1 MGMNYKELLKHYRTD
16 APAAGRMLRESLQ
29 TRQLRPREFEFG
41 KLFVECFGFS
51 EFDSCRGGHQLA
63 NEVFS
68 RRLTEAE
75 GAVSTAAF
83 QNISGQI
90 VYAET
95 MEKYQAEE
103 FVIAKMIP
111 ERNAVIL
118 DGEKIAGI
126 TELGNA
132 ASVRKEGDPY
142 KIAGV
147 GEDWIFTP
155 PIKDRGLI
163 VPVTWEA
170 VFNDRTG
177 DVLDRAGDVG
187 TSIGVGEEIDAVDSL
202 IDENVTAH
210 RYNWRNAGQIAT
222 YGDNSGSHSWDN
234 LAASNGLVDW
244 TDINGAMQ
252 VFNALVNPFTGLPI
266 AVDAKHLIVTKEN
279 EQTALRILNATE
291 IRVATPGY
299 ATSGNPTQTVVK
311 NPYEG
316 KFQLVTSR
324 YLAYRMAT
332 DTDWFLGDV
341 GKLLRRMV
349 AEPMNVVQAPSGNK
363 DEFERRIVNQYRA
376 NKRYA
381 HVVVQPRAMVK
392 STA

>member
-1 MGMNYKELLKHYRTD
+1 MAVNYGELLKHYRTD
-16 APAAGRMLRESLQ
+16 ARGAGRLLRESLQ
-29 TRQLRPREFEFG
+29 SREMRARDFDFG
-41 KLFVECFGFS
+41 KLFVECFGYS
-51 EFDSCRGGHQLA
+51 DWNSCRAGHQFA
-63 NEVFS
+63 NDVFA

-90 VYAET
+90 VYSET
-95 MEKYQAEE
+95 MEKYQSED

-132 ASVRKEGDPY
+132 GGVRKEADAY

-155 PIKDRGLI
+155 PIKDFGMI

-177 DVLDRAGDVG
+177 DVLDRAGAVG
-187 TSIGVGEEIDAVDSL
+187 EAIGIGEEIAAVDAL
-202 IDENVTAH
+202 IDENVTTH

-222 YGDNSGSHSWDN
+222 YGDNSGSHTWDN
-234 LAASNGLVDW
+234 YAASNGLVDW
-244 TDINGAMQ
+244 TDLNEAEQ

-266 AVDAKHLIVTKEN
+266 AVDAKHLIVTKQN
-279 EQTALRILNATE
+279 EQTARRIVNATE

-299 ATSGNPTQTVVK
+299 ATSSNPTQTVVK
-311 NPYEG
+311 NPYEN
-316 KFQLVTSR
+316 KYEVVTSR

-341 GKLLRRMV
+341 SKLLRRMV
-349 AEPMNVVQAPSGNK
+349 AEPMNVQQAPSGNK
-363 DEFERRIVNQYRA
+363 DEFERRIVNQFRA

-392 STA
+392 SAA